1 VLNLSGRTRTFA
13 SRLPALPVV
22 VYVREK
28 FEGNYKARGQAHA
41 ITARVGLTL
50 KHGAGRLGHLIMNR
64 DTDGDDHAPLETHQ
78 RQAPAE
84 RVTVPR
90 QAATR
95 RLMRAEIFY
104 AAGLIAFALLAAFA
118 RFNSYFGWDLRATR
132 ALQSLD
138 VPGLFDLMRVASV
151 PGNRWI
157 PHALTAVTAL
167 LFLAFRRRSEAAA
180 LLLSAGGGA
189 IVNTLLKILIAR
201 PRPTAELV
209 TVFRELGT
217 RSFPSGHVTFYV
229 CYFGFLF
236 FVAYALLPRGSRL
249 RRAVLVAAALPVVLI
264 GFSRVYLGAHWPSD
278 TLGAYLVSGLWLA
291 FSLDVYRRWKQRA
304 TFHATAAGAAIEG

>member
-1 VLNLSGRTRTFA
+1 MNHDT
-13 SRLPALPVV
+13 
-22 VYVREK
+22 
-28 FEGNYKARGQAHA
+28 
-41 ITARVGLTL
+41 
-50 KHGAGRLGHLIMNR
+50 HGGG
-64 DTDGDDHAPLETHQ
+64 DHAPFETDQ
-78 RQAPAE
+78 RQAPAGE
-84 RVTVPR
+84 TVPR

-95 RLMRAEIFY
+95 RLIRAEMFY

-118 RFNSYFGWDLRATR
+118 RFNSYFGWDLRAAR

-157 PHALTAVTAL
+157 PHAITAVTVL

-189 IVNTLLKILIAR
+189 IVNALLKILIAR

-209 TVFRELGT
+209 TVFRQLGT

-236 FVAYALLPRGSRL
+236 FVAYTLLPRGSRL
-249 RRAVLVAAALPVVLI
+249 RRPVLVAAALPVLLI

-291 FSLDVYRRWKQRA
+291 FSLDMYRRWKQRA
-304 TFHATAAGAAIEG
+304 AFHTTAAGAAGES